1 MSHGQDYYANYSG
14 LTVEEYVDLHIRGS
28 ETEMA
33 RMRRTVELVPGDVK
47 TLLDVGAGHGVFLEE
62 LRSVRGIAGVGIEI
76 TQAKVDYAQSSG
88 VDMRMGDA
96 SALAFPDGSFDA
108 VLSCEVLEHLPFG
121 AYEAAIQ
128 EIARVARKW
137 VIVTVPF
144 DESRRFVRCP
154 YCSAR
159 INPDYHFRSFSEHS
173 MQDLLP
179 GFRLEQTLKLGWR
192 RRSALVELGR
202 RLIEP
207 WPTFLICPSC
217 RFNTKSAEGLSM
229 SVGSG
234 HSRTNSF
241 ARRAARLIPAFGK
254 PIWLVGVFRKDAT
267 HE

>member
-14 LTVEEYVDLHIRGS
+14 LTVDEYVDQYIRGS
-28 ETEMA
+28 KTEMA
-33 RMRRTVELVPGDVK
+33 RMRRTVELVPADVK
-47 TLLDVGAGHGVFLEE
+47 TLLDVGAGHGVFLKE
-62 LRSVRGIAGVGIEI
+62 LKSARGIAGVGIEI
-76 TQAKVDYAQSSG
+76 TPAKVDYGQSSG

-96 SALAFPDGSFDA
+96 SSLVFPDGSFDA

-144 DESRRFVRCP
+144 NERRRFLRCP

-159 INPDYHFRSFSEHS
+159 VNPDYHFRSFSEHS

-179 GFRLEQTLKLGWR
+179 GFRLEKSLKLGWR

-202 RLIEP
+202 RFIES
-207 WPTFLICPSC
+207 WPTFLVCPSC
-217 RFNTKSAEGLSM
+217 NFNIHPTENLAPSEE
-229 SVGSG
+229 SG
-234 HSRTNSF
+234 YNQIHSF

-254 PIWLVGVFRKDAT
+254 PLWLVGVFCREAIN
-267 HE
+267 E